1 MDLPDE
7 LNLDEDGKD
16 EEGGE
21 GDGMFNIQT
30 SPEFFLSRR
39 EGTLLFKSLGL
50 VGFWKM
56 FLCSPRHLT
65 V

>member
-21 GDGMFNIQT
+21 GDGMFSIQA
-30 SPEFFLSRR
+30 SPLTEHILP
-39 EGTLLFKSLGL
+39 FKTLGL
-50 VGFWKM
+50 VIFCNA
-56 FLCSPRHLT
+56 FESLLCLKKKINSY
-65 V
+65 